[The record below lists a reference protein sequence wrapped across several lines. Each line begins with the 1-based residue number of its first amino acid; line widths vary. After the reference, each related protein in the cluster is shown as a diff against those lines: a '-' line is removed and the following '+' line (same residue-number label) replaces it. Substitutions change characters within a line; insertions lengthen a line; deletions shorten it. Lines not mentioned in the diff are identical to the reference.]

1 MQLLVRS
8 MAIALSLNRIA
19 FGAAHL
25 FAPARAG
32 GGWIGR
38 AARGPATQ
46 VFIRGHGARDLAL
59 GVGAISTLVPRQVPA
74 VRVWMGAQAVADA
87 SDVAATLAAR
97 QRLPSS
103 GVRFALAMAGVSTA
117 IAALTSW
124 LLERTPERLP

>member
-1 MQLLVRS
+1 MQLWVRS

-38 AARGPATQ
+38 ASRDHATQ

-74 VRVWMGAQAVADA
+74 VRVWMAAQAVADA

-103 GVRFALAMAGVSTA
+103 GVRLRVSGP
-117 IAALTSW
+117 AAR
-124 LLERTPERLP
+124 RTDGRPRAKST